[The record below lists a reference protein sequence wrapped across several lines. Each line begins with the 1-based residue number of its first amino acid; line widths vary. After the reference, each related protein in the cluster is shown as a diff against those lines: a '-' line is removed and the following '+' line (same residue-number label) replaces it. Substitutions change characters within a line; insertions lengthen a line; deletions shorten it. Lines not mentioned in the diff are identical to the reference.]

1 MGLKMKIRMKI
12 KQDYTVDYISMVS
25 NVFNIFLFFF
35 IFANYFNIPLK

>member
-1 MGLKMKIRMKI
+1 MGLKMKIRIKI

-25 NVFNIFLFFF
+25 NVFNIFFFF